1 MNVPAKQEILDAVCA
16 WEGVSVAPHRFGGVE
31 VRYGTREL
39 GHIHGNDLADLPF
52 PMAVRN
58 ELIQQGSA
66 QPHHILPNS
75 GWVSVPMNSAADV
88 QHVIRLF
95 RRSWELARKKKRP
108 SSRATGPGVP
118 EEQKK
123 S

>member
-1 MNVPAKQEILDAVCA
+1 MNTPARQKILDAVSA

-39 GHIHGNDLADLPF
+39 GHIHGDDLADLPF

-58 ELIQQGSA
+58 ELIRQGSA
-66 QPHHILPNS
+66 QPHHILPKS
-75 GWVSVPMNSAADV
+75 GWVSVPLTSAEDV
-88 QHVIRLF
+88 QHVIALF
-95 RRSWELARKKKRP
+95 RRSWELARQKKRF
-108 SSRATGPGVP
+108 SSREYGPGGP

-123 S
+123 L